1 MLDRNKCSFY
11 QKTSGKRHKLCLGQ
25 SKTSRRWKVNNGLET
40 KSNQNEYC
48 VNTTNSLPDPTL
60 IFPLEEEETPK
71 FSGNR
76 FHETVSISSA
86 QLDSKSIL
94 STLPRKKDFL
104 SKNIRQSVKIVCR
117 QSSETRS
124 NKEENSIDC
133 PSEKKNVK
141 RYKCESRREKILRKL
156 TDTKMLHNL
165 IEKLDEKKL
174 TEDFLFA
181 ILGISSGYIPIDTIP
196 HLAFLDS
203 VRFKRFKM
211 SCNMTYSQKMKKF
224 WHCFYKVGGGP
235 ALRLLCGPKGTGDNN
250 LDTESCST
258 NFAVPSLK
266 IIKQVDNVTNKIINP
281 GIFHDVLDN
290 IAESTSNRNK
300 EFILS
305 FDRKSVGPG
314 LREDT
319 SGDVD
324 LWDFEM
330 EPNLNNAREHLET
343 EYQVLSSISSD
354 VTAKDFESV
363 RNKLRSI
370 IKMITLRI
378 KDIREII
385 DKCKKQS

>member
-1 MLDRNKCSFY
+1 M
-11 QKTSGKRHKLCLGQ
+11 
-25 SKTSRRWKVNNGLET
+25 
-40 KSNQNEYC
+40 
-48 VNTTNSLPDPTL
+48 
-60 IFPLEEEETPK
+60 
-71 FSGNR
+71 
-76 FHETVSISSA
+76 
-86 QLDSKSIL
+86 
-94 STLPRKKDFL
+94 
-104 SKNIRQSVKIVCR
+104 
-117 QSSETRS
+117 
-124 NKEENSIDC
+124 
-133 PSEKKNVK
+133 
-141 RYKCESRREKILRKL
+141 
-156 TDTKMLHNL
+156 
-165 IEKLDEKKL
+165 
-174 TEDFLFA
+174 
-181 ILGISSGYIPIDTIP
+181 SSGYIPIDTIP

-235 ALRLLCGPKGTGDNN
+235 ALQLLSGPKGTGDNN
-250 LDTESCST
+250 LDTESCSI
-258 NFAVPSLK
+258 NFSVPSLK

-300 EFILS
+300 EFIIS
-305 FDRKSVGPG
+305 FDGKSVGPG

-324 LWDFEM
+324 LWDFEI
-330 EPNLNNAREHLET
+330 EPNLNNVRECLET

-385 DKCKKQS
+385 DKCKKNRAEVHKS